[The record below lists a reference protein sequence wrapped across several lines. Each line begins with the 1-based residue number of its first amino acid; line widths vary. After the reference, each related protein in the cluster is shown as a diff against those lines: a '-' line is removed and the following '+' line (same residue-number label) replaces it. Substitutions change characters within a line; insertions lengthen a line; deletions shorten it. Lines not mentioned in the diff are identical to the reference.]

1 MMNTN
6 SRYYFKHLTLVLIYM
21 SILLGLQGVWQ
32 HIFAFPQQPGAVQGS
47 LDLRGWNFKDT
58 HSLALDGEW
67 AFYPNRLVNDNDIRS
82 GTAGTPEIIK
92 VPGNWKDS
100 LSGSSLG
107 YGTFALRI
115 LVDQPLDEP
124 YSFWA
129 QQIQAS
135 SRIEVNGRIL
145 RTVGQPADRKELYQ
159 PRAVPYTV
167 HYLLPE
173 GTQEMLVLV
182 QAANFDHQEK
192 GGMSYSIR
200 FGAQSS
206 ITQERWYSSAFQMTT
221 IVILLL
227 HALYV
232 FILYLLAKKNR
243 SLLLFALM
251 LVMIAISV
259 GTDNDLLLYIVFPL
273 NYSWGIKLKML
284 SYLWMVYFML
294 LLTYRFYGTPASG
307 RGFKI
312 YSFLLAVYTL
322 GLSVLPIHIA
332 LTQAI
337 LFFNLLYMIPPCW
350 MFVVFGRMVYQ
361 RKKDVAFLTFTA
373 CCLISGVIWGATV
386 NNYHKNLPFYPIDI
400 LAAIIGFSAYG
411 LKQYIRRSEEN
422 QQLNEQLVQADRQK
436 DRFLINTSHELRT
449 PLHGMMSI
457 AESQYDKQRATSA
470 EEDSRDMELL
480 LRIGRQMSQLLDDL
494 LDLTLLRENR
504 MILHPVPLSVAKTA
518 SGVAD
523 MLRHLAEGRNLTL
536 LVSVSDSLPPVWA
549 DEKRLIQILFNLIHN
564 ALKFTESGRIS
575 VSAKVSGRELLVSVS
590 DTGAGMTEEDL
601 SRIFKPYE
609 QAGGQDRGGLGLG
622 LSIVRQLVE
631 LHGGSLSVQA
641 RLGEG
646 STFCFS
652 LPLADEASL
661 TGRGSVDSAK
671 AAEPPYLASASQEL
685 PFRSVDTAPF
695 PAGVP
700 PPLSA
705 GGGEHEGD
713 VLHILAVDDDPVN
726 LRVLASILH
735 EEHFRLTPVLSGE
748 EALKRLEEQSWDLL
762 ITDVMMP
769 HMSGYELTRR
779 VREQYSMSELPV
791 LLLTA
796 RAMREEIYY
805 GFEQGANDYVTK
817 PVDSLELRYRVT
829 GLARLKQT
837 LHHSLRLEMAY
848 LQAQIRPH
856 FLFNALNSISTLS
869 EIDICQMKELIDA
882 FSSYLR
888 SSFDLMNT
896 GKMVN
901 IQQELSLVR
910 AYLYIEKVRFGER
923 LEVVWQLDFSGLLL
937 IPPLVLQP
945 LVENAVRHGLL
956 SQVAGG
962 TLTVRIE
969 DQGDQV
975 LFEVQDNGK
984 GMEQAQ
990 IDRLLKKN
998 KDVAAGIGLWNT
1010 NRRLTERYGQGLSIQ
1025 SRPGYGT
1032 TVSFIVPFRRGE

>member
-1 MMNTN
+1 
-6 SRYYFKHLTLVLIYM
+6 M

-32 HIFAFPQQPGAVQGS
+32 HIFAFPQQPRAIQGS
-47 LDLRGWNFKDT
+47 LDLRGWNFKNT
-58 HSLALDGEW
+58 HSLVLDGEW
-67 AFYPNRLVNDNDIRS
+67 AFYPDRLASDSDIRS
-82 GTAGTPEIIK
+82 GTAGAPVMLG
-92 VPGNWKDS
+92 VPGNWKNA

-115 LVDQPLDEP
+115 LIDQPLDEP
-124 YSFWA
+124 YAFWA

-135 SRIEVNGRIL
+135 SRIEVNGHVL
-145 RTVGQPADRKELYQ
+145 RTMGQPGTRKELYQ
-159 PRAVPYTV
+159 PKAVPYSA
-167 HYLLPE
+167 HYLPPQ
-173 GTQEMLVLV
+173 GTQELLVLI
-182 QAANFDHQEK
+182 QAANYEHGEK
-192 GGMSYSIR
+192 GGISYSMR
-200 FGAQSS
+200 LGAQSS
-206 ITQERWYSSAFQMTT
+206 VLKERWYSTAFQLTT
-221 IVILLL
+221 IIILLL

-232 FILYLLAKKNR
+232 CILYLLAHKNR
-243 SLLLFALM
+243 ILVLFALM
-251 LVMIAISV
+251 LVMISV
-259 GTDNDLLLYIVFPL
+259 TVAVDNDVLLSLVLPL
-273 NYSWGIKLKML
+273 SYTWGIKFKLL
-284 SYLWMVYFML
+284 SYVWMVFLML
-294 LLTYRFYGTPASG
+294 LLTYRFHGVQRAGRAVQVYG
-307 RGFKI
+307 
-312 YSFLLAVYTL
+312 LLLVLYTL
-322 GLSVLPIHIA
+322 SIAVLPVHI
-332 LTQAI
+332 I
-337 LFFNLLYMIPPCW
+337 LSWATLPFNLLYMLPPCW
-350 MFVVFGRMVYQ
+350 MFVIFARMVYQ

-373 CCLISGVIWGATV
+373 CCLISGVVWGATV
-386 NNYHKNLPFYPIDI
+386 NNYHKNLPYYPVDI
-400 LAAIIGFSAYG
+400 LAAIVGFSAYG
-411 LKQYIRRSEEN
+411 MKQYIRRSEEN
-422 QQLNEQLVQADRQK
+422 VRLNEQLVQADRQK

-457 AESQYDKQRATSA
+457 AESQYDKRRAASA
-470 EEDSRDMELL
+470 DEDSRDMELL

-504 MILHPVPLSVAKTA
+504 MVLHPVPLSVAKTA

-536 LVSVSDSLPPVWA
+536 LVSASDSLPPVWA

-564 ALKFTESGRIS
+564 ALKFTESGS
-575 VSAKVSGRELLVSVS
+575 VAVSAKESGGQLLVSVS
-590 DTGAGMTEEDL
+590 DTGAGISEEDL
-601 SRIFKPYE
+601 ARILLPYE

-622 LSIVRQLVE
+622 LSITRQLVE
-631 LHGGSLSVQA
+631 LHGGSLSVQSKPGA
-641 RLGEG
+641 G
-646 STFCFS
+646 STFSFS
-652 LPLADEASL
+652 LPLADHASL
-661 TGRGSVDSAK
+661 TARRTADHTGPAETAELPELSA
-671 AAEPPYLASASQEL
+671 AQDL
-685 PFRSVDTAPF
+685 PFRNGDTAPF

-700 PPLSA
+700 PPLTG

-748 EALKRLEEQSWDLL
+748 EALKRLEEESWDLL

-796 RAMREEIYY
+796 RAMREEVYY
-805 GFEQGANDYVTK
+805 GFGQGANDYVTK
-817 PVDSLELRYRVT
+817 PVDSLELKYRVT

-896 GKMVN
+896 GKLVN

-923 LEVVWQLDFSGLLL
+923 LEVLWQLDFSGVLL
-937 IPPLVLQP
+937 IPPLILQP

-975 LFEVQDNGK
+975 LFEVQDDGK

-990 IDRLLKKN
+990 IDSLLKKN
-998 KDVAAGIGLWNT
+998 KDTAAGIGLWNT

>member
-1 MMNTN
+1 M
-6 SRYYFKHLTLVLIYM
+6 
-21 SILLGLQGVWQ
+21 
-32 HIFAFPQQPGAVQGS
+32 
-47 LDLRGWNFKDT
+47 
-58 HSLALDGEW
+58 LDGEW
-67 AFYPNRLVNDNDIRS
+67 AFYPKRLVSDSDIRS
-82 GTAGTPEIIK
+82 GTAGTPEMIQ
-92 VPGNWKDS
+92 VPGNWKNS

-124 YSFWA
+124 YTFWA

-135 SRIEVNGRIL
+135 SRIEVNGRTL
-145 RTVGQPADRKELYQ
+145 RTMGQPAASKELYQ
-159 PRAVPYTV
+159 PRAVPYSV

-182 QAANFDHQEK
+182 QVANFDHQEK
-192 GGMSYSIR
+192 GGISYSIR
-200 FGAQSS
+200 LGAQSS
-206 ITQERWYSSAFQMTT
+206 IIKERWYSSAFQMAT

-232 FILYLLAKKNR
+232 FILYLLAQKNR
-243 SLLLFALM
+243 PLLLFALM

-259 GTDNDLLLYIVFPL
+259 GTDNDLLLYIVLPL
-273 NYSWGIKLKML
+273 DYSWGIRLKML

-312 YSFLLAVYTL
+312 YSLLLTVYTL
-322 GLSVLPIHIA
+322 FLSVFPIHIA
-332 LTQAI
+332 LTQAT
-337 LFFNLLYMIPPCW
+337 LFFNLLYMLPPCW
-350 MFVVFGRMVYQ
+350 MFVIFGRMIYQ

-373 CCLISGVIWGATV
+373 CCLISGVVWGATV

-422 QQLNEQLVQADRQK
+422 QRLNEQLVRTDRQK

-457 AESQYDKQRATSA
+457 AESQYAKRRAASA
-470 EEDSRDMELL
+470 EEDSRDLELL

-504 MILHPVPLSVAKTA
+504 MVLHPVPLSISKTA

-523 MLRHLAEGRNLTL
+523 MLRHLTEGRNLTL
-536 LVSVSDSLPPVWA
+536 IVSVSEALPPVWA

-564 ALKFTESGRIS
+564 ALKFTESGNVS
-575 VSAKVSGRELLVSVS
+575 VSAKESGGELLVSVI
-590 DTGAGMTEEDL
+590 DTGTGMSEEDL
-601 SRIFKPYE
+601 ARILLPYE

-622 LSIVRQLVE
+622 LSITRQLVE
-631 LHGGSLSVQA
+631 LHGGSLSVQS
-641 RLGEG
+641 RPGEG
-646 STFCFS
+646 SVFS
-652 LPLADEASL
+652 FNLPLAAERVAL
-661 TGRGSVDSAK
+661 TALSGMNILDSADHLDTAK
-671 AAEPPYLASASQEL
+671 ATEPPYFAAASTGL

-700 PPLSA
+700 LPLTGS
-705 GGGEHEGD
+705 GEPEGD

-735 EEHFRLTPVLSGE
+735 EEQYRLTPVLSGE
-748 EALKRLEEQSWDLL
+748 EALRRLEEGSWDLL
-762 ITDVMMP
+762 IADVMMP

-779 VREQYSMSELPV
+779 VREQYSMSEMPV

-817 PVDSLELRYRVT
+817 PVDSLELKYRVT

-869 EIDICQMKELIDA
+869 EIDISQMKELIDA

-888 SSFDLMNT
+888 ASFDLMNT
-896 GKMVN
+896 GKLVN
-901 IQQELSLVR
+901 IHQELFLVR

-923 LEVVWQLDFSGLLL
+923 LEIVWQLDFSGVLL
-937 IPPLVLQP
+937 IPPLILQP

-975 LFEVQDNGK
+975 LFEVKDNGK
-984 GMEQAQ
+984 GMEQIQ

-998 KDVAAGIGLWNT
+998 KDMSAGIGLWNT

-1032 TVSFIVPFRRGE
+1032 TVSFIVPFRRGK